1 MSNDSYFK
9 SIVEVLQKSTLELQR
24 ENLFL
29 VDELE
34 RVKYDRDLLRDMV
47 DGIKKIIGDNNAQ

>member
-34 RVKYDRDLLRDMV
+34 RVKYDRDLLRDK
-47 DGIKKIIGDNNAQ
+47 IEEIQKIIGDNNA